1 MGDINSEAIL
11 EVFELENKYI
21 YCSYLEEGLLQG
33 LIKRGAKVWVDE
45 QKYHKLL
52 PMKTLAELKDQVNSS
67 ANPPNYFDYSIA
79 SDLKTDSEKTFSLTP
94 VSKKIVL
101 LDGIL
106 RVLKWN
112 FFSKR
117 RFKNNI
123 VSIYSVAPSFKNIR
137 LVIPEKFNIPL
148 ERYWT
153 LISLNPLVF
162 TNLIISWFITRNHSL
177 RRLFIPKIIVI
188 K

>member
-11 EVFELENKYI
+11 EVFELENKCI

-45 QKYHKLL
+45 QNYHNLL
-52 PMKTLAELKDQVNSS
+52 SLQTHTALKDQVNSS

-79 SDLKTDSEKTFSLTP
+79 FDLKTASERTFSFTP
-94 VSKKIVL
+94 ISKKIVL

-106 RVLKWN
+106 RILKWN
-112 FFSKR
+112 LFSKR

-137 LVIPEKFNIPL
+137 LVIPETLNIPL

-153 LISLNPLVF
+153 LISLNPLIF
-162 TNLIISWFITRNHSL
+162 AHLLISWLFTRNYLL
-177 RRLFIPKIIVI
+177 RRLFTPKIIVI